1 MVIAKPFKGVPDT
14 PINEAPKSPAF
25 WRKDEWQSEYDGE
38 RRSRH
43 MRSRHTN
50 RSSLTN
56 TARDDDVA
64 ISTD

>member
-1 MVIAKPFKGVPDT
+1 
-14 PINEAPKSPAF
+14 
-25 WRKDEWQSEYDGE
+25 
-38 RRSRH
+38 

-64 ISTD
+64 ISTEKGIIPRPSVERVKCPVDTLVLAPRKFILIMQD